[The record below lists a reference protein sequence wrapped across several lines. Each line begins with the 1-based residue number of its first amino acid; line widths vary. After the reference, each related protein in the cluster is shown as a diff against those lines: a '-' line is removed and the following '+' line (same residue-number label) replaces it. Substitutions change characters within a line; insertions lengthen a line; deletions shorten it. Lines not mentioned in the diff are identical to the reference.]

1 MSIVLII
8 GMGVLMG
15 SIFGFAL
22 EKARVFE
29 PGIIIQQF
37 YLRNFIMLKV
47 FLTAIVTGIIIF
59 TCFFTLGFER
69 LSWKMTIYL
78 ADIVG
83 GALLGGGIVI
93 AGACPGTVF
102 AQIGVGYK
110 DAIITLFG
118 GLCGSLVYIK
128 LQPWLKN
135 VLFSGIPQQKL
146 TLDGL
151 LNTSFLTAAVI
162 LVVFCV
168 TTLYLLERRKSWREE
183 LGKNLDGCD

>member
-1 MSIVLII
+1 MGIVLTISLGI
-8 GMGVLMG
+8 LMGVV
-15 SIFGFAL
+15 FGFAL

-47 FLTAIVTGIIIF
+47 FLTAIVTGLIVF
-59 TCFFTLGFER
+59 ACFFALGFER
-69 LSWKMTIYL
+69 LNWKMTIYL

-83 GALLGGGIVI
+83 GVLLGTGIVI

-102 AQIGVGYK
+102 AQIGAGYK
-110 DAIITLFG
+110 DAIATLIG

-128 LQPWLKN
+128 LQPWLKD
-135 VLFSGIPQQKL
+135 VLLSGAPQQKL

-151 LNTSFLTAAVI
+151 FNTSFLTAATI
-162 LVVFCV
+162 LAVFFIII
-168 TTLYLLERRKSWREE
+168 LYILERRKSWQKE
-183 LGKNLDGCD
+183 LGENLNGCD